1 MFDRCQKCQS
11 NKVTALSTHLKEKEE
26 KIQQVLECI
35 VQESAKGTPII
46 VEGKKDIETLRML
59 GVQGEIVSA
68 KTGGRSRIE
77 VISEIEKKQSRE
89 VVLLLDFDR
98 RGREW
103 TTILKQ
109 HLEKTEIK
117 PNLDFWNDLKRLVGR
132 ELKDIEG
139 LAAYMQ
145 TLKKRIGET

>member
-1 MFDRCQKCQS
+1 M
-11 NKVTALSTHLKEKEE
+11 STHLKQKEE

-46 VEGKKDIETLRML
+46 VEGKKDIETLRTL

-77 VISEIEKKQSRE
+77 VISEIEKKKSRE
-89 VVLLLDFDR
+89 VILLLDFDR

-103 TTILKQ
+103 TAILKQ
-109 HLEKTEIK
+109 HLEKAKIT
-117 PNLDFWNDLKRLVGR
+117 PNTTFWDGLKRLVGR

-145 TLKKRIGET
+145 TLKRKIGET